1 MSELIS
7 NVNLAN
13 VNIYGNTGNVPVN
26 LEPGI
31 PKAVALVPKGTI
43 IPAAN
48 LVSPAALYTYI
59 QTASA
64 QGFIADSRANRWFA
78 FIDLDDFKDETKAMA
93 SIDTG
98 LNQLDITKFNTKFS
112 FRYLANN
119 ANFIE
124 ALAFDNTQNFFDCF
138 IVDSLGQIWGRTDPN
153 GNGGLGSFSLQQIRV
168 KDAMRPTVKDI
179 SQYTISFQFKN
190 RIQFNENFK
199 IYNAGLDSDGIV
211 MSQNGILKDISS
223 IVGTALG
230 ITTTTTMVVELKSG
244 QDSQDVFAAYGA
256 AIQAAGVT
264 FFTNSD
270 LTAPATTWTIASI
283 TFKTVVVASQVYNC
297 MVVVFSSAP
306 TATHKIQL
314 AIAAPSVVN
323 ALIPNF
329 NIVTELVQVGVD
341 SANAAVHTF

>member
-43 IPAAN
+43 KPAAN
-48 LVSPAALYTYI
+48 LVSPTALYTYV

-78 FIDLDDFKDETKAMA
+78 FTDLDDFKDETKAMA

-98 LNQLDITKFNTKFS
+98 LNQLDITKFNTKFA
-112 FRYLANN
+112 FRYLSNN

-124 ALAFDNTQNFFDCF
+124 ALAFDNAQNFFDCF
-138 IVDSLGQIWGRTDPN
+138 IFDSQGQIWGRVDPN
-153 GNGGLGSFSLQQIRV
+153 GNGGLASFSLQQIRV

-179 SQYTISFQFKN
+179 NQYAISFQFKN

-199 IYNAGLDSDGIV
+199 IYNAGLDSDAIL
-211 MSQNGILKDISS
+211 MLQNGVMKDISS
-223 IVGTALG
+223 IVGSALS
-230 ITTTTTMVVELKSG
+230 ITTTTTVVADFKAG
-244 QDSQDVFAAYGA
+244 QDSIDVFALYG
-256 AIQAAGVT
+256 
-264 FFTNSD
+264 SS
-270 LTAPATTWTIASI
+270 LTAGCFTAKNLTLGTTLTIS
-283 TFKTVVVASQVYNC
+283 TLTVGTVVSGGQTYNYGKF
-297 MVVVFSSAP
+297 VLSAAP
-306 TATHKIQL
+306 TATNLVQISL
-314 AIAAPSVVN
+314 AAPSVVN
-323 ALIPNF
+323 AVIPNF
-329 NIVTELVQVGVD
+329 NIVTEIAQTGID
-341 SANAAVHTF
+341 GANAAVHTF

>member
-13 VNIYGNTGNVPVN
+13 VGIYGNTGNVPVN

-59 QTASA
+59 QTAPA
-64 QGFIADSRANRWFA
+64 QGFIADSRASRWFA

-112 FRYLANN
+112 FRYLSNN

-124 ALAFDNTQNFFDCF
+124 ALAFDNAQNFFDCY
-138 IVDSLGQIWGRTDPN
+138 IIDSLGQIWGRVDPN
-153 GNGGLGSFSLQQIRV
+153 GNGGLASYSLQQIRV

-179 SQYTISFQFKN
+179 NQYVITFQFKN

-199 IYNAGLDSDGIV
+199 IYNGGLDADGIT
-211 MSQNGILKDISS
+211 MLQNGVLKDISS
-223 IVGTALG
+223 IVGTALS
-230 ITTTTTMVVELKSG
+230 ITTTTTIVCELKSG
-244 QDSQDVFAAYGA
+244 QDSQDVFAAYGSSLT
-256 AIQAAGVT
+256 AGC
-264 FFTNSD
+264 FIAKD
-270 LTAPATTWTIASI
+270 LTAGTTLTIS
-283 TFKTVVVASQVYNC
+283 TFTSGTVVVAGQAYNYGKF
-297 MVVVFSSAP
+297 VLSAAP
-306 TATHKIQL
+306 TSTHLVQIAL
-314 AIAAPSVVN
+314 AAPSVVN
-323 ALIPNF
+323 AIVPNF
-329 NIVTELVQVGVD
+329 NIVTEIAQAGVD
-341 SANAAVHTF
+341 GANAAVHTF